1 MFVRSSRRRRICG
14 CGDRVDHV
22 CRRCGRHTT
31 AHAQAADV
39 PLAPELT
46 GLGTLHVP
54 VTTSVPRAQRFF
66 DQGMRL
72 LYAFNHTE
80 AIRAFR
86 EAARLDPGLAMAYWG
101 QALALGPN
109 LNAPMTLE
117 NGRLAYAA
125 IQQAMKKTSH
135 SSSRERALI
144 KALATAVCS

>member
-1 MFVRSSRRRRICG
+1 MAAAVAGLLLCAAVAVGSQSVGAR
-14 CGDRVDHV
+14 
-22 CRRCGRHTT
+22 
-31 AHAQAADV
+31 AADV
-39 PLAPELT
+39 PLAPELS

-54 VTTSVPRAQRFF
+54 VATPIPRAQRFF

-86 EAARLDPGLAMAYWG
+86 EAARLDPGFAMAYWG

-109 LNAPMTLE
+109 LNAPMTQD

-125 IQQAMKKTSH
+125 IQQAMEKR
-135 SSSRERALI
+135 SRLELARARAHQSPGRAL
-144 KALATAVCS
+144 CR

>member
-1 MFVRSSRRRRICG
+1 MFLRSSHHGRISAVVIG
-14 CGDRVDHV
+14 LIV
-22 CRRCGRHTT
+22 CAAVAGGSTT
-31 AHAQAADV
+31 ARAQASDV

-72 LYAFNHTE
+72 VYAFNHTE

-86 EAARLDPGLAMAYWG
+86 EAARLDPELAMAYWG

-109 LNAPMTLE
+109 LNAPMTPE

-125 IQQAMKKTSH
+125 VQQAMEK
-135 SSSRERALI
+135 RCALELARACAHRSPGC
-144 KALATAVCS
+144 ALLG